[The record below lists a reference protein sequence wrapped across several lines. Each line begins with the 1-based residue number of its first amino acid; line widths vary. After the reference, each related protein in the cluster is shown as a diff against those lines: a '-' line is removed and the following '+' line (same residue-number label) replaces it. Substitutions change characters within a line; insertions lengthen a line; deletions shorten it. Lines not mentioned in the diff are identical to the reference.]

1 MILLD
6 TDHATLLKYPSGIRR
21 DRLREK
27 LDRLPS
33 EETVA
38 VTIVTVEEQMRG
50 WLASLAKERTSQRQV
65 APYRE
70 LATLFEFYS
79 QFTIVLFD
87 DRAAIQFDVLRSAK
101 IRIGT
106 MDLKIAA
113 IALVN
118 QSLLLSANCHDFE
131 QVPGLRIENWLD

>member
-27 LDRLPS
+27 LDRLPN

-38 VTIVTVEEQMRG
+38 VTIVTIEEQMRG
-50 WLASLAKERTSQRQV
+50 WMASIAKEKTAQRQV
-65 APYRE
+65 PSYRE

-79 QFTIVLFD
+79 QFTIVPFD
-87 DRAAIQFDVLRSAK
+87 DRAANQFDVLRAAK

-118 QSLLLSANCHDFE
+118 RSLLLSANLDDFG
-131 QVPGLRIENWLD
+131 QVPGLRVENWLD

>member
-6 TDHATLLKYPSGIRR
+6 TDHATLLKYDSGILR

-27 LDRLPS
+27 LDRLPR

-50 WLASLAKERTSQRQV
+50 WMACLAKERTSQRQV

-70 LATLFEFYS
+70 LAMLFEFYS
-79 QFTIVLFD
+79 QFTIMLFD
-87 DRAAIQFDVLRSAK
+87 DRAAIQFDALRSAK

-118 QSLLLSANCHDFE
+118 QSVLLTANLGDFE
-131 QVPGLRIENWLD
+131 QVPGLRVENWLK

>member
-21 DRLREK
+21 DRLHQK
-27 LDRLPS
+27 LDCLPS
-33 EETVA
+33 SEIVA
-38 VTIVTVEEQMRG
+38 VTIVTIEEQMRG

-79 QFTIVLFD
+79 QFTIALFD
-87 DRAAIQFDVLRSAK
+87 DRAANQFDILRSAR
-101 IRIGT
+101 IRNGT

-118 QSLLLSANCHDFE
+118 QSLLLTANGHDFE
-131 QVPGLRIENWLD
+131 QVPGLRVENWLD

>member
-50 WLASLAKERTSQRQV
+50 
-65 APYRE
+65 
-70 LATLFEFYS
+70 
-79 QFTIVLFD
+79 
-87 DRAAIQFDVLRSAK
+87 
-101 IRIGT
+101 
-106 MDLKIAA
+106 
-113 IALVN
+113 
-118 QSLLLSANCHDFE
+118 
-131 QVPGLRIENWLD
+131 

>member
-6 TDHATLLKYPSGIRR
+6 TDHATVLKYPSGRRR
-21 DRLREK
+21 DRLQKK
-27 LDRLPS
+27 LDDLP
-33 EETVA
+33 EEEAVA

-65 APYRE
+65 ASYRE
-70 LATLFEFYS
+70 LETLFEFFS
-79 QFTIVLFD
+79 QFTIVPFD
-87 DRAAIQFDVLRSAK
+87 DRAAVQFDRLRSAK

-113 IALVN
+113 IALVH
-118 QSLLLSANCHDFE
+118 QSLLLTANTRDFE

>member
-21 DRLREK
+21 DRLRSR
-27 LDRLPS
+27 LDGLRS
-33 EETVA
+33 EESVA
-38 VTIVTVEEQMRG
+38 VTIVTIEEQLRG
-50 WLASLAKERTSQRQV
+50 WLACLAKERTSHRQV
-65 APYRE
+65 APYQE

-79 QFTIVLFD
+79 QFTIVAFD
-87 DRAAIQFDVLRSAK
+87 IPAANQFDVLRAAK

-113 IALVN
+113 IALVR
-118 QSLLLSANCHDFE
+118 QSVLLSANIRDFE
-131 QVPGLRIENWLD
+131 QVPGLRVENWLD

>member
-6 TDHATLLKYPSGIRR
+6 TDHATLLKYPAGTLR
-21 DRLREK
+21 DRLRER
-27 LDRLPS
+27 LDRLPH

-50 WLASLAKERTSQRQV
+50 WLACLAKERTTQRQV

-70 LATLFEFYS
+70 LARLFEFYS
-79 QFTIVLFD
+79 QFTIIPFD
-87 DRAAIQFDVLRSAK
+87 DRAAIQFDALRSAT

-106 MDLKIAA
+106 MDLKIAS
-113 IALVN
+113 IAMVN
-118 QSLLLSANCHDFE
+118 QCVLLSANLRDFVK
-131 QVPGLRIENWLD
+131 VPGLRVENWLE